1 MQELASEK
9 RFSWRKVR
17 KAIALAAL
25 LGAES
30 QLYWAVFQSLEADWA
45 DPRFLGAGVKRIEIC
60 EAPH

>member
-1 MQELASEK
+1 MMTMLAAYQERKLYHECSVRAMQELASEK

-30 QLYWAVFQSLEADWA
+30 QLCCAVFQSLEAD
-45 DPRFLGAGVKRIEIC
+45 
-60 EAPH
+60 

>member
-1 MQELASEK
+1 MMTMSAAYQERKLYHECSVRAMQELASEK

-30 QLYWAVFQSLEADWA
+30 QLY
-45 DPRFLGAGVKRIEIC
+45 
-60 EAPH
+60 